1 MEIKPVFVTA
11 RSIMFEVIEDANYFT
26 EEYEILVNDI
36 VVSKSDR
43 VIETIYDLKPDTTYM
58 VQIRRGMFISNSMQI
73 HTKYEFVTLNVRD
86 FGAKGDGITDDTA
99 SIQATIMCC
108 PKDGRVYINNGI
120 YKFTNLFL
128 KSNLIL
134 EIDKDATLSAFTDKS
149 HIPILPGR
157 VESYDE
163 EKEYLIGSWE
173 GNPLTS
179 FASLI
184 TGISVENVVICGRG
198 TIDGCADFQNWWD
211 KEKRKHDPAR
221 PRMVFLN
228 HCRNVTLQGL
238 TIMNSPAW
246 NLHPYFSENL
256 KFLGLSIFSPSKSHN
271 TDGLDPESCRNVDI
285 IGVHFS
291 VGDDC
296 IAIKSGK
303 IYMGKTYKT
312 PSSNI
317 MIRQCFMEN
326 GHGAITVGS
335 EIAAGV
341 KEITATDCL
350 FINTDRGLRIKTRRG
365 RGKDSV
371 LDEIT
376 FKRIKMDQ
384 VRTPFVIN
392 SFYYCDPDGK
402 TDYVATKEALPIDE
416 RTPEIRR
423 IHIQDVLCDHVHV
436 AACYFYGLPEK
447 KIEEITMENVRFNY
461 AEDAKPGT
469 AAMMKGCDPTS
480 KMGIFIRNASR
491 VILKNVILNGNEGKN
506 IDIAGVEDVEY

>member
-1 MEIKPVFVTA
+1 
-11 RSIMFEVIEDANYFT
+11 
-26 EEYEILVNDI
+26 
-36 VVSKSDR
+36 
-43 VIETIYDLKPDTTYM
+43 
-58 VQIRRGMFISNSMQI
+58 
-73 HTKYEFVTLNVRD
+73 
-86 FGAKGDGITDDTA
+86 
-99 SIQATIMCC
+99 
-108 PKDGRVYINNGI
+108 
-120 YKFTNLFL
+120 
-128 KSNLIL
+128 
-134 EIDKDATLSAFTDKS
+134 
-149 HIPILPGR
+149 
-157 VESYDE
+157 
-163 EKEYLIGSWE
+163 
-173 GNPLTS
+173 
-179 FASLI
+179 
-184 TGISVENVVICGRG
+184 
-198 TIDGCADFQNWWD
+198 
-211 KEKRKHDPAR
+211 
-221 PRMVFLN
+221 
-228 HCRNVTLQGL
+228 
-238 TIMNSPAW
+238 
-246 NLHPYFSENL
+246 
-256 KFLGLSIFSPSKSHN
+256 
-271 TDGLDPESCRNVDI
+271 NVDI